1 MNGKRL
7 LAAVCAAVATT
18 VATAQVRP
26 RIAANDLKADV
37 SFLASDALEGRGTP
51 SKGLD
56 IAAEYIAAEFR
67 RAGLEPAGDDG
78 YFQTADF
85 NSVGR
90 NMDGVEL
97 TLEIGGRK
105 IKVDRGS
112 MAVMEPGAVNL
123 ENTPMG
129 VMTDASQD
137 MGDKPVLVNSPRTRS
152 WGNGHPPLVVL
163 MVPSPGGRTSG
174 APVLEPVPSL
184 NPPVLV
190 VWDAA
195 VSEALGA
202 GTTDIKVTAHI
213 PAPVG
218 QPVKLRNVIGV
229 LRGSDPALKDTY
241 LVLTAHYDH
250 LGVRGTGEG
259 DHIFNGANDDAS
271 GTSSVVEI
279 AKALAALPRKPKRS
293 IVFLTLFGE
302 ELGDLGSRYYCQH
315 PVFPLA
321 KTVADINLEQL
332 GRTDDTEGPRPL
344 QFNLT
349 GFDYTDIAAYL
360 SQAGEETGIRVVKD
374 KKNSDSFFARSDNAA
389 FANAGVPSTTL
400 SVAYIYPD
408 YHRPGDE
415 WPKLDYDNM
424 AKVDGAVALGVFR
437 IADSAEAPRW
447 NQDNPKTSRYVKAR
461 EKQ

>member
-1 MNGKRL
+1 MM
-7 LAAVCAAVATT
+7 AT
-18 VATAQVRP
+18 VAAAQVQP
-26 RIAANDLKADV
+26 KITANDLKADV

-85 NSVGR
+85 SSVSG
-90 NMDGVEL
+90 NPEGVDL

-112 MAVMEPGAVNL
+112 MTVAAPRAVNL
-123 ENTPMG
+123 ENVPMV

-137 MGDKPVLVNSPRTRS
+137 MGDKPVLVNSPRARS

-163 MVPSPGGRTSG
+163 MVQSPAGRMGG
-174 APVLEPVPSL
+174 APVLQPVPSP
-184 NPPVLV
+184 NPPVLM

-195 VSEALGA
+195 VREALASGA
-202 GTTDIKVTAHI
+202 TDIQVTAHI

-279 AKALAALPRKPKRS
+279 AKALAPLTQRPRRS

-321 KTVADINLEQL
+321 KTVANINLEQL
-332 GRTDDTEGPRPL
+332 GRTDDTEGPRLL

-349 GFDYTDIAAYL
+349 GFDYTDIAAFL
-360 SQAGEETGIRVVKD
+360 SKAGEETGIRVVKHE
-374 KKNSDSFFARSDNAA
+374 KNSDSFFGRSDNAA
-389 FANAGVPSTTL
+389 FADAGVPSTTL
-400 SVAYIYPD
+400 SVSYIFPD

-424 AKVDGAVALGVFR
+424 AKVDVAVALGVFR
-437 IADSAEAPRW
+437 MADSIEAPRW
-447 NQDNPKTSRYVKAR
+447 NKANPKTSRYVQAR
-461 EKQ
+461 ENKAN

>member
-1 MNGKRL
+1 MRF
-7 LAAVCAAVATT
+7 
-18 VATAQVRP
+18 ATAVFAVMMAAGAAAQVQP
-26 RIAANDLKADV
+26 KVTANDLKADV

-56 IAAEYIAAEFR
+56 IAAEYIASEFR
-67 RAGLEPAGDDG
+67 RAGLEPAGDEG

-85 NSVGR
+85 SSVSR
-90 NMDGVEL
+90 SPEGVDL

-123 ENTPMG
+123 DNVPMG

-163 MVPSPGGRTSG
+163 MVQSPAGRTSG
-174 APVLEPVPSL
+174 APVLQPVPSL
-184 NPPVLV
+184 NPPILV
-190 VWDAA
+190 VWDDA
-195 VSEALGA
+195 VREALAAGA
-202 GTTDIKVTAHI
+202 TDIQVSAHI

-241 LVLTAHYDH
+241 LVLTGHYDH

-259 DHIFNGANDDAS
+259 DHIYNGANDDAS
-271 GTSSVVEI
+271 GTSSVIEI
-279 AKALAALPRKPKRS
+279 AKALASLPQRPRRS
-293 IVFLTLFGE
+293 IVFMTLFGE

-321 KTVADINLEQL
+321 KTIANINLEQL
-332 GRTDDTEGPRPL
+332 GRTDDTEGPRLL

-360 SQAGEETGIRVVKD
+360 SKAGEETGIRVVKHE
-374 KKNSDSFFARSDNAA
+374 KNSDSFFARSDNAA
-389 FANAGVPSTTL
+389 FADAGVPSTTL
-400 SVAYIYPD
+400 SVSYIFPD

-437 IADSAEAPRW
+437 MADSIEAPRW
-447 NQDNPKTSRYVKAR
+447 NKANPKTSRYVQAR
-461 EKQ
+461 ENKAN

>member
-7 LAAVCAAVATT
+7 LAAVCTAIAAAG
-18 VATAQVRP
+18 AAAQVQP
-26 RIAANDLKADV
+26 KVTANDLKADV

-90 NMDGVEL
+90 SPEGVEL
-97 TLEIGGRK
+97 TLEIGGQK

-112 MAVMEPGAVNL
+112 MA
-123 ENTPMG
+123 
-129 VMTDASQD
+129 
-137 MGDKPVLVNSPRTRS
+137 
-152 WGNGHPPLVVL
+152 
-163 MVPSPGGRTSG
+163 
-174 APVLEPVPSL
+174 
-184 NPPVLV
+184 
-190 VWDAA
+190 
-195 VSEALGA
+195 
-202 GTTDIKVTAHI
+202 AHI
-213 PAPVG
+213 LTPIAQ
-218 QPVKLRNVIGV
+218 QPLKLRNVIGV

-250 LGVRGTGEG
+250 LGVRGSGDG

-279 AKALAALPRKPKRS
+279 AKALASLAQRPRRS
-293 IVFLTLFGE
+293 IVFMTLFGE
-302 ELGDLGSRYYCQH
+302 ELGELGSRYYCQH

-332 GRTDDTEGPRPL
+332 GRTDDTEGPRLL

-349 GFDYTDIAAYL
+349 GFDYTDIAAFL
-360 SQAGEETGIRVVKD
+360 SKAGEETGIRVVKHEQ
-374 KKNSDSFFARSDNAA
+374 NSDSFFGRSDNAA
-389 FANAGVPSTTL
+389 FADAGVPSTTL
-400 SVAYIYPD
+400 SVSYIFPD

-424 AKVDGAVALGVFR
+424 AKVDGAVALGVYR
-437 IADSAEAPRW
+437 IADSAEAPQW
-447 NQDNPKTSRYVKAR
+447 NKANSKTARYVKAR
-461 EKQ
+461 ENKTN